1 MSIIMTALAI
11 AASAQATPPAQ
22 APASKPAE
30 HAQHQQK
37 GQTHEAKACACC
49 EHMAKGQKMAC
60 CEKHEKATSGDHA
73 GHSAE

>member
-1 MSIIMTALAI
+1 MSIIMTALAL

-22 APASKPAE
+22 APASKPAD
-30 HAQHQQK
+30 HAQHQQS
-37 GQTHEAKACACC
+37 GQQHKAEACPCC

-60 CEKHEKATSGDHA
+60 CEKHEKAEDGEHA